1 MGTHR
6 IHATTQADVT
16 GKGKVDLL
24 ICQPYPENNK
34 YQDVKWLKEISTN
47 LKAVY
52 EETGHPFVKFSEQVN
67 APVKVEF
74 DREKGVSGIENWLSL
89 KPIRGLDLSF
99 ARS

>member
-1 MGTHR
+1 MFDRIIHNISRGCHFGGMLSLLCLISFFNYAGELPERGELFARTPLGTHR

-34 YQDVKWLKEISTN
+34 YQDVKWLKEIPTN

-52 EETGHPFVKFSEQVN
+52 
-67 APVKVEF
+67 
-74 DREKGVSGIENWLSL
+74 
-89 KPIRGLDLSF
+89 
-99 ARS
+99 